1 MGAVVKWR
9 RRFRQLTLLLSIY
22 SFGND
27 CMKGRSEGGRG
38 KKEGSE
44 ADGLYRRVDRWF
56 VDIDDIVIVEV
67 EVEVEG

>member
-1 MGAVVKWR
+1 
-9 RRFRQLTLLLSIY
+9 
-22 SFGND
+22 
-27 CMKGRSEGGRG
+27 MKGRSEGGRG

-56 VDIDDIVIVEV
+56 VDMNDIVIVEV